1 MADPEYVSR
10 TQLQM
15 PRQRDEVRIRR
26 ADPADIPALRDFFAA
41 LSGRTR
47 YLRFFG
53 PLWPTRA
60 MLRRLAGAGGA
71 DAVIATAHEDV
82 IGHAMACDEPS
93 GRGPAATEIGVV
105 VADGWQGRGIGAAL
119 VRELMAAAAGRG
131 VTVLAMDVLPGNRQV
146 LDMIAGHW
154 HVLSTE
160 RAEDAIA
167 VRARLPSQ
175 IPNGPSRGFR
185 VRPAPPAPAGPGLA
199 DRGCG
204 SRYWPAAPV
213 PDAPLRARVPE
224 PDPAIGVFRVEA
236 RQSLNGHS

>member
-175 IPNGPSRGFR
+175 IPNGPSRGTSLR
-185 VRPAPPAPAGPGLA
+185 SAPPALGSTCHLSQSFRRPFCPGFMTGTDDRSESRDDSEVAPAV
-199 DRGCG
+199 
-204 SRYWPAAPV
+204 S
-213 PDAPLRARVPE
+213 PE
-224 PDPAIGVFRVEA
+224 WLTR
-236 RQSLNGHS
+236 HS

>member
-1 MADPEYVSR
+1 
-10 TQLQM
+10 M
-15 PRQRDEVRIRR
+15 PGQRDGVRIRR
-26 ADPADIPALRDFFAA
+26 AVPADLPALGDFFAS

-71 DAVIATAHEDV
+71 DAVIATAHDDV

-93 GRGPAATEIGVV
+93 ERGPAATEIGVV
-105 VADGWQGRGIGAAL
+105 VADGWQGRGVGAAL

-154 HVLSTE
+154 RVLSTE
-160 RAEDAIA
+160 HAGDVIA
-167 VRARLPSQ
+167 VRAWLPQPDSER
-175 IPNGPSRGFR
+175 PLAGLSALAGPASPG
-185 VRPAPPAPAGPGLA
+185 RPGTGGPGTGGPGAGGPGLPQPELA
-199 DRGCG
+199 G
-204 SRYWPAAPV
+204 
-213 PDAPLRARVPE
+213 RAGP
-224 PDPAIGVFRVEA
+224 
-236 RQSLNGHS
+236 

>member
-1 MADPEYVSR
+1 MADPGYVSR
-10 TQLQM
+10 TQLHM
-15 PRQRDEVRIRR
+15 SGQRDEVRIRR
-26 ADPADIPALRDFFAA
+26 AGPADIPALREFFAA

-71 DAVIATAHEDV
+71 DAVIASADEGV

-131 VTVLAMDVLPGNRQV
+131 VTVLAMDILPDNRQV

-154 HVLSTE
+154 QVLSTE
-160 RAEDAIA
+160 RAGDVIA
-167 VRARLPSQ
+167 VRARLPQPDSERPLAGLPGQ
-175 IPNGPSRGFR
+175 AGRASPGRPGPG
-185 VRPAPPAPAGPGLA
+185 GPGL
-199 DRGCG
+199 RQ
-204 SRYWPAAPV
+204 PV
-213 PDAPLRARVPE
+213 LAGRA
-224 PDPAIGVFRVEA
+224 GT
-236 RQSLNGHS
+236 